1 MDTSKYKNLNSDIS
15 YNTYDTRVMCDLID
29 RSDYGL
35 TSPKKNEIDKG
46 RGFRKKLLYISRGLL
61 LIESKD
67 YKKKF
72 SISLDDCWNKDLY
85 EKKIKYMNN
94 IKIEKKYNNKIKYF
108 IKIDGFVKLIDMRT
122 GIILLGGKGSRLS
135 PQSNFVNKHLN
146 QLYDKPL
153 FFYSLTTLILRYR

>member
-1 MDTSKYKNLNSDIS
+1 MKWNLNFAGGTLDTSKYKNLNSYIS

-72 SISLDDCWNKDLY
+72 SISLDDCWK
-85 EKKIKYMNN
+85 
-94 IKIEKKYNNKIKYF
+94 
-108 IKIDGFVKLIDMRT
+108 
-122 GIILLGGKGSRLS
+122 
-135 PQSNFVNKHLN
+135 
-146 QLYDKPL
+146 
-153 FFYSLTTLILRYR
+153 